1 MTSFL
6 KTAALFAAV
15 SSLSVSCL
23 SAKSA
28 SDSPTLQQEIAS
40 ATLEEIIVTAN
51 RSSQSWL
58 EAQQTI
64 ALLTG
69 PEILATGATHINEIA
84 QRIPGAWI
92 SRGNGQEHLTAIR
105 SPVLTGAGG
114 CGAFLMSQDSI
125 PLRASGFCNVNE
137 LFESASELA
146 DRIEVIK
153 GPGSAAH
160 GSNAVHGM
168 IQITTPMP
176 GRNRR
181 MSQFELGP
189 HEYQRIKHITI
200 RERIVVALSGTT
212 DGGYKD
218 DSGFDQQKFVLKH
231 GLTAGNFD
239 VVNSLAM
246 TNLNQET
253 SGFVQGDDAY
263 RDAALKTANPNPEAF
278 RDVRSL
284 RLISDWQASQGD
296 LRFTPYFRWTDMAF
310 LQHFLPGQPLEENGH
325 HSFGV
330 QSLAQITNSL
340 RVGLDLEHTRAFLKQ
355 TQADVTQGSPFLV
368 ATLPQGKHYDYEV
381 SANIAAVFAQ
391 FDYPVTDGLN
401 LSFGLR
407 GEQVRYDYDNRMIA
421 GRTQDDGT
429 PCGFGGCRYTRP
441 EDQKDQ
447 FTNLSPKAGFSLT
460 LGDQVLFGQLSQGFR
475 APQATEL
482 YRLQN
487 GQNIASIDSESVD
500 NIELG
505 LRGDGSRFRYQIS
518 IYRMQKDNFIFQD
531 TSRANVDNGQ
541 TRHQGLEFEARFAL
555 TDQLSLSAAWTLA
568 RHRYDNNP
576 ALARTEIKG
585 NDIDTAPRSMGALQ
599 LSYAPSEAFSGE
611 LEWSHIGPYF
621 TNPENSNRYGGHD
634 LLHLRGDFRLNSS
647 WSLFFRVTNLL
658 DTDYAE
664 RADFAFGSERYFV
677 GEPRSYFLGIR
688 RSN

>member
-1 MTSFL
+1 MASFL
-6 KTAALFAAV
+6 RTAALFAAIY
-15 SSLSVSCL
+15 SLSVSCL
-23 SAKSA
+23 SAKGA
-28 SDSPTLQQEIAS
+28 SSNPPPDQALAGS
-40 ATLEEIIVTAN
+40 TLEEIVVTAH
-51 RSSQSWL
+51 RGSQSWL
-58 EAQQTI
+58 ESQQSI
-64 ALLTG
+64 SLLSER
-69 PEILATGATHINEIA
+69 EIQRNGATHINELM
-84 QRIPGAWI
+84 QRVPGTWI

-146 DRIEVIK
+146 ERIEVVK
-153 GPGSAAH
+153 GPGGAAH

-168 IQITTPMP
+168 IQITTPLP
-176 GRNRR
+176 GRDRSV
-181 MSQFELGP
+181 SQFELGP
-189 HEYQRIKHITI
+189 HEYQRIKHIAI
-200 RERIVVALSGTT
+200 RQRSVVALSGTT

-218 DSGFDQQKFVLKH
+218 DSGYDQQKIVLKH
-231 GLTAGNFD
+231 GLTAGNFE

-253 SGFVQGDDAY
+253 SGFVKGANAY
-263 RDAALKTANPNPEAF
+263 RDPALKTANPNPEAV

-284 RLISDWQASQGD
+284 RLISDWQASQGN
-296 LRFTPYFRWTDMAF
+296 LRLTPYFRWTDMTF

-325 HSFGV
+325 HSFGA
-330 QSLAQITNSL
+330 QSLAQITDSL

-355 TQADVTQGSPFLV
+355 TQAGDTQGSPFLV

-391 FDYPVTDGLN
+391 FDYPVTGRLN

-407 GEQVRYDYDNRMIA
+407 GEQVRYGYENRMIA

-447 FTNLSPKAGFSLT
+447 FTNLSPKAGFSLA
-460 LGDQVLFGQLSQGFR
+460 LGDQVLFGQLNRGFR

-505 LRGDGSRFRYQIS
+505 LRRDGERFRYQLS

-541 TRHQGLEFEARFAL
+541 TRHQGLEFEGSFAL
-555 TDQLSLSAAWTLA
+555 SDQFSVSAAWTLA

-576 ALARTEIKG
+576 ALARTDIKG

-599 LSYAPSEAFSGE
+599 LSYAPSEAFFGE
-611 LEWSHIGPYF
+611 LEWTHIGPYF
-621 TNPENSNRYGGHD
+621 TNPDNSNRYGGHD
-634 LLHLRGDFRLNSS
+634 LLHLRGDYRLSAT

-688 RSN
+688 RGN

>member
-1 MTSFL
+1 MASFL
-6 KTAALFAAV
+6 RTAALFAAIY
-15 SSLSVSCL
+15 SLSVSCL
-23 SAKSA
+23 SAKGA
-28 SDSPTLQQEIAS
+28 SSNPPPDQALAGS
-40 ATLEEIIVTAN
+40 TLEEIVVTAH
-51 RSSQSWL
+51 RGSQSWL
-58 EAQQTI
+58 ESQQSI
-64 ALLTG
+64 SLLSER
-69 PEILATGATHINEIA
+69 EIQRNGATHINELM
-84 QRIPGAWI
+84 QRVPGTWI

-146 DRIEVIK
+146 ERIEVVK
-153 GPGSAAH
+153 GPGGAAH

-168 IQITTPMP
+168 IQITTPLP
-176 GRNRR
+176 GRDRS

-189 HEYQRIKHITI
+189 HEYQRIKHIAI
-200 RERIVVALSGTT
+200 RQRSVVALSGTT

-218 DSGFDQQKFVLKH
+218 DSGYDQQKIVLKH
-231 GLTAGNFD
+231 GLTAGNFE

-253 SGFVQGDDAY
+253 SGFVKGANAY
-263 RDAALKTANPNPEAF
+263 RDPALKTANPNPEAF

-284 RLISDWQASQGD
+284 RLISDWQASQGN
-296 LRFTPYFRWTDMAF
+296 LRLTPYFRWTDMTF

-325 HSFGV
+325 HSFGA
-330 QSLAQITNSL
+330 QSLAQITDSL

-355 TQADVTQGSPFLV
+355 TQAGDTQGSPFLV

-391 FDYPVTDGLN
+391 FDYPVTGRLN

-407 GEQVRYDYDNRMIA
+407 GEQVRYDYENRMIA

-447 FTNLSPKAGFSLT
+447 FTNLSPKAGFSLA
-460 LGDQVLFGQLSQGFR
+460 LGDQVLFGQLNRGFR

-505 LRGDGSRFRYQIS
+505 LRRDGERFRYQLS

-541 TRHQGLEFEARFAL
+541 TRHQGLEFEGSFAL
-555 TDQLSLSAAWTLA
+555 SDQFSVSAAWTLA

-576 ALARTEIKG
+576 ALARTDIKG

-599 LSYAPSEAFSGE
+599 LSYAPSKAFFGE
-611 LEWSHIGPYF
+611 LEWTHIGPYF
-621 TNPENSNRYGGHD
+621 TNPDNSNRYGGHD
-634 LLHLRGDFRLNSS
+634 LLHLRGDYRLSAT

-688 RSN
+688 RGN

>member
-1 MTSFL
+1 MAL
-6 KTAALFAAV
+6 CTAIP
-15 SSLSVSCL
+15 SLTFSCL
-23 SAKSA
+23 SAKA
-28 SDSPTLQQEIAS
+28 SDEGAQVQSGVS
-40 ATLEEIIVTAN
+40 APLVEEIVVTAN
-51 RSSQSWL
+51 RSAQSWRL
-58 EAQQTI
+58 AQQSI
-64 ALLTG
+64 SLLTES
-69 PEILATGATHINEIA
+69 EIQQTGATHINELM
-84 QRIPGAWI
+84 QRVPGTWI

-146 DRIEVIK
+146 ERIEVIK
-153 GPGSAAH
+153 GPGSAVH
-160 GSNAVHGM
+160 GSNALHGSL
-168 IQITTPMP
+168 QITTPLP
-176 GRNRR
+176 GSDRT

-189 HEYQRIKHITI
+189 HDYRRIKHIAV
-200 RERIVVALSGTT
+200 REHAVAALSGTT

-218 DSGFDQQKFVLKH
+218 DSGFDQQKLVLKH
-231 GLTAGNFD
+231 RLETGNFE

-253 SGFVQGDDAY
+253 SGFVKGDDAY

-284 RLISDWQASQGD
+284 RFISDWQDSDAG
-296 LRFTPYFRWTDMAF
+296 LRITPYFRWTDMQF

-325 HSFGV
+325 RSFGV
-330 QSLAQITNSL
+330 QSLAQITDYL
-340 RVGLDLEHTRAFLKQ
+340 RIGIDLEHTRGFLKQ
-355 TQADVTQGSPFLV
+355 TQAGDTQGSPFLV

-381 SANIAAVFAQ
+381 TANVAAVFAQ
-391 FDYPVTDGLN
+391 FDYPATDRLD

-441 EDQKDQ
+441 EDRKDN
-447 FTNLSPKAGFSLT
+447 FTNVSPKAGFSLAF
-460 LGDQVLFGQLSQGFR
+460 GAQILFGQVSQGFR

-487 GQNIASIDSESVD
+487 GQALAEIDSESVD

-505 LRGDGSRFRYQIS
+505 LRGDGDRFRYQIS
-518 IYRMQKDNFIFQD
+518 VYRMQKDNFIFQD
-531 TSRANVDNGQ
+531 TSRNNVDNGK
-541 TRHQGLEFEARFAL
+541 TRHQGLELEASFAL
-555 TDQLSLSAAWTLA
+555 NDQTSVSAAWTLA
-568 RHRYDNNP
+568 SHRYDNNP

-599 LSYAPSEAFSGE
+599 LTYAPSEALSGE

-621 TNPENSNRYGGHD
+621 TNPDNTNRYGGHD
-634 LLHLRGDFRLNSS
+634 LLHLRGDYQFKSA

-677 GEPRSYFLGIR
+677 GEPRSYFIGIR
-688 RSN
+688 RRN